1 MSNTNVPSRHPRE
14 SVELT
19 EPDLIRQAH
28 SAGSY
33 GTRLLDG
40 VGEDPGRA
48 IDNGVDNVEE
58 NTTTST
64 QQEGGQNGRRAKGKV
79 GNRSEY
85 CLRRQQHQHHCRSK
99 DKEGKHHR
107 CESAR
112 KITTTREDTVC
123 HAQ

>member
-40 VGEDPGRA
+40 FGEDPGRA

-58 NTTTST
+58 I
-64 QQEGGQNGRRAKGKV
+64 QQHLYSRKEDKTAGGRRGK
-79 GNRSEY
+79 
-85 CLRRQQHQHHCRSK
+85 
-99 DKEGKHHR
+99 
-107 CESAR
+107 
-112 KITTTREDTVC
+112 
-123 HAQ
+123 

>member
-28 SAGSY
+28 SGGSY

-40 VGEDPGRA
+40 FGEDPGRA

-58 NTTTST
+58 NTSRK
-64 QQEGGQNGRRAKGKV
+64 EDKKAGGRRGK
-79 GNRSEY
+79 
-85 CLRRQQHQHHCRSK
+85 
-99 DKEGKHHR
+99 
-107 CESAR
+107 
-112 KITTTREDTVC
+112 
-123 HAQ
+123 